1 MIYVPASGPDSW
13 RALLAD
19 PETQWRSGFSA
30 KALAHC
36 WQESNGFPETV
47 RNVLDA
53 DARFLGAQMLL
64 GFVEHK
70 VPLRGRGKPSQTDL
84 FVLAKLADRSL
95 AAIAVEGKVA
105 EPFGETV
112 EEWLSAERS
121 PNKMERLQH
130 LVGTLDLDLG
140 LIAPVHYQL
149 LHRTAS
155 ALLEAQRYN
164 AQHAMML
171 VHSFSRTHARFDDY
185 RAFAL
190 MLGATAQPNAITT
203 VGERSGILLHLA
215 WVTGAERFLT
225 L

>member
-1 MIYVPASGPDSW
+1 MIYVPASGPESW

-19 PETQWRSGFSA
+19 PEKQWRSGFSA

-47 RNVLDA
+47 RNVLDSNA
-53 DARFLGAQMLL
+53 PFVGAQMLL

-70 VPLRGRGKPSQTDL
+70 VSLRGRGKPSQTDL

-95 AAIAVEGKVA
+95 ATIAVEGKVG

-112 EEWLSAERS
+112 EEWLSIEPS
-121 PNKMERLQH
+121 PNKMERLQY
-130 LVGTLDLDLG
+130 LVEILG
-140 LIAPVHYQL
+140 IDIQVVSASRYQL

-171 VHSFSRTHARFDDY
+171 VHSFSRTNAWYDDY
-185 RAFAL
+185 CAFAR
-190 MLGATAQPNAITT
+190 MLGGSPQSNAVTT
-203 VGERSGILLHLA
+203 IGDRSVINLHLA
-215 WVTGAERFLT
+215 WVKGDERFLT